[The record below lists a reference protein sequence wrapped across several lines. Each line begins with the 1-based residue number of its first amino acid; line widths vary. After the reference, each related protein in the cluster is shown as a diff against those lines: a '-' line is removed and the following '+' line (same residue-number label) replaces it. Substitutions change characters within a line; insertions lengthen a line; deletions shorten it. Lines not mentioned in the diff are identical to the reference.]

1 MLRGLIFS
9 CFDLMDTILEA
20 FHERGNELALA
31 SQSHLNSEAV
41 HEAAASHIAW
51 LSDFIMARV
60 HDYNHA
66 IMTRNVA
73 FRTVDEQRESIARLS
88 ESLTQMTEEMDLAQ
102 KASIQPLLP
111 SVLALITT
119 LGQLMSQQRS
129 E

>member
-1 MLRGLIFS
+1 
-9 CFDLMDTILEA
+9 
-20 FHERGNELALA
+20 
-31 SQSHLNSEAV
+31 
-41 HEAAASHIAW
+41 
-51 LSDFIMARV
+51 MARV

-73 FRTVDEQRESIARLS
+73 FRTVDEQRESIPRLS

-102 KASIQPLLP
+102 KASIQPLLQ